1 MKGHYMK
8 IVTYFCFL
16 FVLMLTA
23 IYAQDKKSSPQTVK
37 SVDLKKYAGTW
48 YEIAKIPNRF
58 QSDCDRN
65 TTATYKIREDGKIAV
80 LNKCIEKD
88 GSVNDA
94 EGVAVVADKKS
105 NAKLEVSFVSILGI
119 NLFWGDY
126 WIIGLDDNYKYA
138 VVGHPERKYGWILCR
153 EPKMPEE
160 DLKKVYALLKEQGYD
175 TNKFM
180 MTKQDVK

>member
-1 MKGHYMK
+1 MA
-8 IVTYFCFL
+8 L
-16 FVLMLTA
+16 FTA
-23 IYAQDKKSSPQTVK
+23 NAQDKKSSQPQTVK
-37 SVDLKKYAGTW
+37 SVDLKRYVGTW

-58 QSDCDRN
+58 QSDCDKN
-65 TTATYKIREDGKIAV
+65 TTATYSIREDGKIAV

-94 EGVAVVADKKS
+94 KGVAVIADKKT

-126 WIIGLDDNYKYA
+126 WIIGLDNNYKYA

-175 TNKFM
+175 TTKFV
-180 MTKQDVK
+180 MTKQDGIK